1 MHDAILQFLEI
12 SWIILAMGLVFGIA
26 YSIVRIIPRHE
37 E

>member
-12 SWIILAMGLVFGIA
+12 SWIILAAGLIFGII
-26 YSIVRIIPRHE
+26 YSIVRIIPKHE

>member
-12 SWIILAMGLVFGIA
+12 SWIILAMGLVFGIG